1 MKQLNPLNV
10 EREATSRLTQFLE
23 GIPRLRVLDLQKEPV
38 DRRGYDLVAHISFA
52 DRPLELVCEVK
63 ANGQPRFIRD
73 AILQL
78 RHHIQ
83 SECSDAIPIVIAPY
97 LSEQARQLCQQES
110 VGFLDFEGNAH
121 IAFDTVFIERLVA
134 GAPKAEK
141 RALRSLFKPKSARV
155 LRSLFRHP
163 GRQWRVM
170 ELAEEADVSVG
181 HVSTIGTALREREW
195 ADQTDEGLALTAP
208 DALLDAWVA
217 DYERPEGQEHRFYT
231 HLHGA
236 ALDDA
241 LRPLM
246 TPSVAGRLALASY
259 SAADWLA
266 PYGRNSS
273 RYFYADAQ
281 GLDIIQSALTLSHPA
296 KGANIIVRVVT
307 EDGVLAD
314 AVRPEP
320 DILCTSPVQTY
331 LDLMHSGERG
341 EEAAEHLRRIR
352 LQW

>member
-1 MKQLNPLNV
+1 VKHRNPLNV
-10 EREATSRLTQFLE
+10 EREAEIRLSEFLAC
-23 GIPRLRVLDLQKEPV
+23 IPGLQVLDLQKEPV
-38 DRRGYDLVAHISFA
+38 DRGCALRAHISFA
-52 DRPLELVCEVK
+52 DRLFELVCEVK

-73 AILQL
+73 AVLLL
-78 RHHIQ
+78 RHYIQ
-83 SECSDAIPIVIAPY
+83 AERTNAIPIVIAPY
-97 LSEQARQLCQQES
+97 LSEQARQLCRQEQ

-121 IAFDTVFIERLVA
+121 IAFETVYIERLVA
-134 GAPKAEK
+134 GTPKAEK

-155 LRSLFRHP
+155 LRSLLQHP
-163 GRQWRVM
+163 GRQWRIL
-170 ELAEEADVSVG
+170 ELAQEADVSAG
-181 HVSTIGTALREREW
+181 HVSTIGAALREREW
-195 ADQTDEGLALTAP
+195 ADQTDEGLVLTVP
-208 DALLDAWVA
+208 DALLDAWLA

-236 ALDDA
+236 ELDDA

-246 TPSVAGRLALASY
+246 APGSAGRLTLASY

-266 PYGRNSS
+266 PYARNSS

-281 GLDIIQSALTLSHPA
+281 GLDAFQSALALSRSS
-296 KGANIIVRVVT
+296 KGANIIIRVVT

-320 DILCTSPVQTY
+320 QILCTSPVQTY
-331 LDLMHSGERG
+331 LDLMHAGERG
-341 EEAAEHLRRIR
+341 AEAADYLRRTR